1 MKIVERYFNQMSLK
15 VMALRLM
22 TSVLPHCSEVISE
35 RASVLERLFSLL
47 GHTALMCKSDG
58 SHYGD
63 QGLLQKVSG
72 LRFYVLSWLCFQFY
86 L

>member
-1 MKIVERYFNQMSLK
+1 MNNVQRYNNELSSK

-22 TSVLPHCSEVISE
+22 TSVLPHCSEAISE
-35 RASVLERLFSLL
+35 RSSVLERLFSLL

-63 QGLLQKVSG
+63 QGLLQKVSC
-72 LRFYVLSWLCFQFY
+72 LILSQL
-86 L
+86 LV

>member
-1 MKIVERYFNQMSLK
+1 MISK

-22 TSVLPHCSEVISE
+22 TSVLPHCSEAISE
-35 RASVLERLFSLL
+35 RSSVLERLFSLL

-63 QGLLQKVSG
+63 QGLLQKVIWSDRG
-72 LRFYVLSWLCFQFY
+72 ELLFSIELVTG
-86 L
+86 